1 MNRVS
6 ALSKTKAKLPLM
18 VVSLKVQNIWRSK
31 KHVKVP
37 LSSNVTG
44 ETCSGKSYP
53 LNGGDENRSLL
64 TLSDEVRVTDV
75 VDLLMVHSALLYGEL
90 YLQINF
96 TSLLLLLSRNRCI
109 NGLLNVSGKKKH

>member
-1 MNRVS
+1 
-6 ALSKTKAKLPLM
+6 M
-18 VVSLKVQNIWRSK
+18 VVILTELNLLSSK
-31 KHVKVP
+31 KHVKTP

-53 LNGGDENRSLL
+53 LNEGDENRSLL

-75 VDLLMVHSALLYGEL
+75 GDLLMIHLALLYEDL
-90 YLQINF
+90 DLQINF

-109 NGLLNVSGKKKH
+109 NGLLNVPGIKKR